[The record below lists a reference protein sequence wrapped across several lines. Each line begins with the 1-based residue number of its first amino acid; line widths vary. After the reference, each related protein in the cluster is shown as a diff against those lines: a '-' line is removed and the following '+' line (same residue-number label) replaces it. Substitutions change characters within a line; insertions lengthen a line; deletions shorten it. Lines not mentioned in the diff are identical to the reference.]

1 MSPPSSSGPK
11 AVATVMLKG
20 GTSKSTVTANT
31 AEALGR
37 AGHDILV
44 VDTDPN
50 GHLTENLGFGNIY
63 YDSDVDLGDIILST
77 GTAAPKEAIHSTD
90 FGFDL
95 FPASVALESVE
106 SRLKDEMQPSLCLKQ
121 RLVDP
126 LLGDQYDYI
135 LLDTHSSRNALV
147 NNAVV
152 AAPNLLLP
160 LIPEQGITSGLS
172 RTRERIV
179 NPLKEKLGLNILAL
193 VPNKLSQRIDHR
205 NEDRALIER
214 ICRSEPLSQYVPQF
228 AYIEPAIFDAIDSGD
243 WEADLPKPGL
253 RKDADLNDSF
263 KHDQTLGAYDP
274 ENPHVEAFDE
284 LADIIVR
291 GEVSR

>member
-1 MSPPSSSGPK
+1 MSPQNTSSPK

-20 GTSKSTVTANT
+20 GTTKSTVTANT

-37 AGHDILV
+37 AGHDVLA

-50 GHLTENLGFGNIY
+50 GHLTENLGFGDLY
-63 YDSDVDLGDIILST
+63 YDADFDLGDVILSS
-77 GTAAPKEAIHSTD
+77 GTAAPDDVIQSTEL
-90 FGFDL
+90 GFDL
-95 FPASVALESVE
+95 LPASTTLEHVE

-126 LLGDQYDYI
+126 LLGTEYDYI
-135 LLDTHSSRNALV
+135 LIDTHSSRNALV

-152 AAPNLLLP
+152 AAPNLFLP
-160 LIPEQGITSGLS
+160 LIPEQGIISGLS
-172 RTRERIV
+172 RTRERVIA
-179 NPLKEKLGLNILAL
+179 PLREKIELDILAL
-193 VPNKLSQRIDHR
+193 APNKLSHRIDHH

-214 ICRSEPLSQYVPQF
+214 ICRSEALSQYVPQF
-228 AYIEPAIFDAIDSGD
+228 AYIEPDTFDVIDAGE
-243 WEADLPKPGL
+243 WEGDLPKPGL

-263 KHDQTLGAYDP
+263 KEGKTLGAYNP
-274 ENPHVEAFDE
+274 ENPHLDAFDE

-291 GEVSR
+291 GKVVR